1 MSVALPVGEVRLLTF
16 PKETLTDVIIT
27 VDKAM
32 GGWLAHGVIHGVVLH
47 GSGNGP
53 MITVRAARGG
63 GTAVDEM
70 HFRPEQVAAALIRYC
85 QLVKIPLPRKAQKS
99 LEVHGDTL
107 VMRVALQFTVVAQT
121 PRVGR

>member
-1 MSVALPVGEVRLLTF
+1 MSIALPVGEVRLLTF
-16 PKETLTDVIIT
+16 PKETLTDAIIT

-32 GGWLAHGVIHGVVLH
+32 GGWLAHAVIHGVDLRT
-47 GSGNGP
+47 GDGP
-53 MITVRAARGG
+53 MITIRAVRGG

-70 HFRPEQVAAALIRYC
+70 SFRPEQVAAALIRYC

-107 VMRVALQFTVVAQT
+107 VMRVALQFTVPAQT
-121 PRVGR
+121 PRVGH